1 MDKKI
6 LSLNYYADMKDA
18 YLSELL
24 RQTNIK
30 SENKL
35 MVFSDFS

>member
-18 YLSELL
+18 SLSELL